1 MTGNVVVPGLLGLP
15 APKARR
21 FLCRR
26 LGTGGGPK
34 MRAFDLNGDKRGV
47 LSMNPLTAF
56 HFDFFAM
63 GSPCGLTTYGRARGE
78 AEAVAAAAIAEVRRI
93 EQLYSRY
100 QPVSL
105 LSRIN
110 DVAKLGGAIEVDA
123 ETSDL
128 IDHAFAAHS
137 QSEGLFDVTSG
148 LLRELWNDE
157 IERLPSEAA
166 IKSLLDL
173 IGLHKLSWRRPRLS
187 FPVAGMEL
195 DFGGIAKEYAADR
208 AAKVCRLAEANHG
221 LVNLGGD
228 IAIVGPH
235 PDGAPWRIGI
245 RDPAG
250 GQEPVATLFVP
261 DGGVA
266 TSGDYERYFE
276 VGGRR
281 YSHALNPKTG
291 WPVDGSAS
299 ITVAASDCL
308 SAGSMATIAV
318 LMGEAGPRWLGA
330 VGAAHLYVKPDG
342 QLAGSIIS

>member
-1 MTGNVVVPGLLGLP
+1 
-15 APKARR
+15 
-21 FLCRR
+21 
-26 LGTGGGPK
+26 
-34 MRAFDLNGDKRGV
+34 
-47 LSMNPLTAF
+47 MNPLKAF

-63 GSPCGLTTYGRARGE
+63 GSPCGITTYGAARPQ
-78 AEAVAAAAIAEVRRI
+78 AQAVAEAAIAEVRRI

-100 QPVSL
+100 QPDSL

-110 DVAKLGGAIEVDA
+110 EVAKLGGAIEVDA
-123 ETSDL
+123 ETADL

-157 IERLPSEAA
+157 IARLPTDAA
-166 IKSLLDL
+166 IKSLLER
-173 IGLHKLSWRRPRLS
+173 IGLDKLSWRRPRLVFS
-187 FPVAGMEL
+187 VAGMEL
-195 DFGGIAKEYAADR
+195 DLGGIAKEYAADR
-208 AAKVCRLAEANHG
+208 AAHVCRVAEANHG
-221 LVNLGGD
+221 LINLGGD

-250 GQEPVATLFVP
+250 DKEPVATLFVR

-276 VGGRR
+276 IEGRR

-291 WPVDGSAS
+291 WPVDGLPS

-318 LMGEAGPRWLGA
+318 LMGEAGPQWLGA
-330 VGAAHLYVKPDG
+330 MGAAHLCVGSDG
-342 QLAGSIIS
+342 KLAGSIIS